1 MAFLHCQLLIVN
13 YQLPIKMLR
22 SLYIQNYALIEK
34 LDINFGSGF
43 SVITGETGAGKSII
57 LGAIGLLLGQRAD
70 VKAIRVG
77 ASKCIIEARFDI
89 SAYGMQP
96 FFEENELEYEEECIL
111 RREVSASGKSRA
123 FINDTPASLSQMKEL
138 GEQLID
144 VHSQHQNLLLNKEG
158 FQLNVLDIL
167 SHNEEAL
174 SVYQNIFGEWKKAQ
188 QDLEAL
194 IARANQDKSDED
206 YIRFQLEQ
214 LEEARLSDGEQEE
227 LEQEADTLSHAE
239 EIKAG
244 LYRVGQTLYSDEGG
258 LLSELKECLNTML
271 GLQRVYPAA
280 GELAERMESTYIE
293 LKDISQEV
301 SGKED
306 EIEFNPERLEEVNE
320 RLNMIYTLQQKHRV
334 STVGELLALTDEYAA
349 QLSAITSSDE
359 HIEELKTRCDA
370 LYNKVKKQAAVLTK
384 ARTAAA
390 REVEKQ
396 MAARLIPLGMPNVRF
411 QVEIDGRKEPGIHG
425 ADTVNFLFSANKNG
439 ALQSISSVASGG
451 EIARVMLSVK
461 AMIASAVKLPTIVF
475 DEIDTGVSGE
485 IADRMA
491 DIMQEMGEQDR
502 QVISITHLPQIAARG
517 RAHYKVYKQDNE
529 TETNSHI
536 RCLTDDERVEEIA
549 HMLSGVTLTEAALNN
564 AKVLLKSS

>member
-1 MAFLHCQLLIVN
+1 
-13 YQLPIKMLR
+13 MLR

-34 LDINFGSGF
+34 LDISFSSGF

-123 FINDTPASLSQMKEL
+123 FINDTPASLAQMKEL
-138 GEQLID
+138 GELLID

-174 SVYQNIFGEWKKAQ
+174 SAYQHIFGAWKQAQ

-194 IARANQDKSDED
+194 VARANQDKSDED

-214 LEEARLSDGEQEE
+214 LEEAHLSAGEQEE

-258 LLSELKECLNTML
+258 LLSGLKECLNTML
-271 GLQRVYPAA
+271 GLQRVYPVA

-306 EIEFNPERLEEVNE
+306 EIEFNPERLDEVNE
-320 RLNMIYTLQQKHRV
+320 RLNLIYTLQQKHRV

-349 QLSAITSSDE
+349 KLSAITSSDE
-359 HIEELKTRCDA
+359 HIEELKARCDA

-396 MAARLIPLGMPNVRF
+396 MAARLVPLGMPNVRF
-411 QVEIDGRKEPGIHG
+411 QVEIGARKEPGIHG

-439 ALQSISSVASGG
+439 ASVASGG
-451 EIARVMLSVK
+451 EIARVMLSIK
-461 AMIASAVKLPTIVF
+461 AMIAGAVKLPTIVF

-517 RAHYKVYKQDNE
+517 CAHYKVYKQDNE

-536 RCLTDDERVEEIA
+536 RRLTDDERVEEIA
-549 HMLSGVTLTEAALNN
+549 HMLSGAKLTEAALNN
-564 AKVLLKSS
+564 ARALLEVSNSK